1 MSLGLCCEF
10 IVDEVKKSG
19 KVEEV
24 NIFKE
29 KGLQFNQFKLGKYS
43 DKQILDLYISNIK
56 SLHQAVAKYVIPSGI
71 RSLRISS
78 DILPLSDCNTHLLN
92 DVELKKSIASLGKL
106 CLDTAMRITSHPSQF
121 VVLSS
126 KNPNVIVNSI
136 NILQQHAILF
146 DMMNLPLTPY
156 YAINIHGGAKGESNT
171 LISSIL
177 SLPDNIRNRLT
188 LENDERSYST
198 TELYKIFQ
206 KTNIPVVFDSHHAS
220 FNSDNIESDFNL
232 ALSTWGN
239 VKPLTHLSN
248 TRPDVLPTASFNDR
262 RAHSEYVHYIPEWQR
277 VAHQQGS
284 IDIDFEFKAKN
295 KAIFAALSNFDIS
308 LT

>member
-10 IVDEVKKSG
+10 IVDETKKSG
-19 KVEEV
+19 KIEEV

-43 DKQILDLYISNIK
+43 ESHILDLWISNIK
-56 SLHQAVAKYVIPSGI
+56 NLHQAIVRYVIPSGI

-78 DILPLSDCNTHLLN
+78 DILPLSDCNAHLLN
-92 DVELKKSIASLGKL
+92 NIDLKKSISSLGKL
-106 CLDTAMRITSHPSQF
+106 CLDAAMRITTHPSQF

-136 NILQQHAILF
+136 NILNQHAILF
-146 DMMNLPLTPY
+146 DMMGLPATPF
-156 YAINIHGGAKGESNT
+156 YAINIHGGAKGESDT

-177 SLPDNIRNRLT
+177 SLPDNIKNRLT

-198 TELYKIFQ
+198 TQLYAVYK
-206 KTNIPVVFDSHHAS
+206 KTKTPIVFDSHHAS
-220 FNSDNIESDFNL
+220 FNSDNIENDFNL
-232 ALSTWGN
+232 SLTTWGN

-248 TRPDVLPTASFNDR
+248 TQPGVLPTAPFNER

-277 VAHQQGS
+277 VAHQTGL

-295 KAIFAALSNFDIS
+295 KAIFDALSKFDIK
-308 LT
+308 L